1 MIVEQISVFVENK
14 KDRLLAI
21 SEILAKNDIDI
32 SALSLADTDEY
43 GVLRMIVSNPHKA
56 KQVLLENGIIGKV
69 TDALAVAIDD
79 KPGGY
84 YDALSILSKN
94 HIEIK
99 YMYACV
105 SHEKGKALMILSVDD
120 LVKANKIISEE
131 KQGNV
136 NPSTIYRLATKDE

>member
-56 KQVLLENGIIGKV
+56 KKVLLDNGIIGKV
-69 TDALAVAIDD
+69 TNTLAVAIDD
-79 KPGGY
+79 RPGGFHE
-84 YDALSILSKN
+84 ALTILSKN
-94 HIEIK
+94 DIEIK

-105 SHEKGKALMILSVDD
+105 SHEKGKALMVLSVDD
-120 LVKANKIISEE
+120 PLKANQLIAEE
-131 KQGNV
+131 KQGDV
-136 NPSTIYRLATKDE
+136 NPSDIYRLTTKSE